1 MNENQKLLSSIL
13 ETAQMGQIGIR
24 AAMRANM
31 KPTLRVNLQK
41 QLRQYD
47 MFENSAHQ
55 IASARCWEVHDIDPA
70 AKFMAK
76 ATAKGKLSFGD
87 VNSKIAAMMIQGNT
101 RGMILAC
108 KNRNRCQDPDNQ
120 VFALADKMIEQSE
133 QNVQDMQPFL

>member
-24 AAMRANM
+24 AAMKANM
-31 KPTLRVNLQK
+31 KPSLRVNLQK

-47 MFENSAHQ
+47 MFENSAHE
-55 IASARCWEVHDIDPA
+55 IASTRCWEVHDIDPA

-87 VNSKIAAMMIQGNT
+87 VDSKIAAMMIQGNT

-108 KNRNRCQDPDNQ
+108 KNRNRCQKPDNQ